1 MARIRKMEIRN
12 FRSIQ
17 SLDWFP
23 SSGMNC
29 LVGPGDSGKS
39 TVLDAIDL
47 CLGARRSAAFGDTD
61 FYNLDVTA
69 PISITLTL
77 GDLSDALK
85 NIGDYGDYLR
95 GFHPTTGKI
104 EDEPGNGLETVLTLR
119 LTVDSDLEPV
129 WQLVSE
135 RAEQAGLKP
144 RSIAWKDRIDTAPT
158 RLGSYAANNLAW
170 SRTSVLNRLADEPTS
185 LGPELAQ
192 AARQARSAF
201 GSKADAPL
209 AQTIAL
215 VNKTAND
222 LGVPVGD
229 SAQALLDSHS
239 VSITDGAIA
248 LHDANGVPLRSLGTG
263 SSRLL
268 VAGLQRAA
276 AQAAPIVL
284 VDELEF
290 GLEPHRLTR
299 LLHALGTKEST
310 PSLQAFVT
318 THSPVAVRE
327 LTASQLF
334 VVRKD
339 PSSHYIQPAS
349 TANDIQATIRSD
361 PETLLARKVIVC
373 EGASEVGFLRGLDI
387 YWTSKGHSS
396 LLSAGVS
403 YANAGGGSP
412 EKCFERGK
420 ALRQLGYGAAVFLD
434 GDLPIDPQALAAF
447 TAMGGTCCAWA
458 SGDALEDALFKH
470 LDDGGV
476 DALIQKAIEFAG
488 ETLVD
493 DHIKSFTS
501 GQSTLHAIQAQV
513 LGNGYSPAIRAL
525 LGQVARKRGWFK
537 SVTKYEAVA
546 HDIVAPRFAKASDD
560 FRNIVKPL
568 LKWCFNG

>member
-1 MARIRKMEIRN
+1 MARIRKIEIRN

-47 CLGARRSAAFGDTD
+47 CLGARRSASFDDTD
-61 FYNLDVTA
+61 FYNLDVGA
-69 PISITLTL
+69 PISVTLTL

-85 NIGDYGDYLR
+85 NIDDYGDYLR
-95 GFHPTTGKI
+95 GFHPVTGEI
-104 EDEPGNGLETVLTLR
+104 QDEPGKGLETALTIR
-119 LTVDSDLEPV
+119 LTVNSDLEPV
-129 WQLVSE
+129 WQLISQ
-135 RAEQAGLKP
+135 RAEQGGMKP

-170 SRTSVLNRLADEPTS
+170 SRTSVLNRLADEAAN

-192 AARQARSAF
+192 AARQARNTF
-201 GSKADAPL
+201 GSKADTPL
-209 AQTIAL
+209 AQTITL
-215 VNKTAND
+215 VNKTANN
-222 LGVPVGD
+222 LGVPIGA

-299 LLHALGTKEST
+299 LLHALGAKENP
-310 PSLQAFVT
+310 PSLQTFVT

-339 PSSHYIQPAS
+339 PSSHYIQLAS

-387 YWTSKGHSS
+387 YWTSQGHSS

-412 EKCFERGK
+412 ENCFERGK

-434 GDLPIDPQALAAF
+434 GDLPIDPAAVAAF
-447 TAMGGTCCAWA
+447 TAIGGACYAWA

-470 LDDGGV
+470 LDDDGV
-476 DALIQKAIEFAG
+476 DALIQKAIEFSNEA
-488 ETLVD
+488 LID
-493 DHIKSFTS
+493 DHIKSFTN
-501 GQSTLHAIQAQV
+501 GQWTLNAIQAQA
-513 LGNGYSPAIRAL
+513 LGDGHSLAVRAL

-546 HDIVAPRFAKASDD
+546 HDIVAPRFAQASDD
-560 FRNIVKPL
+560 LKNIVTPL
-568 LKWCFNG
+568 YKWCFSG